1 MAGSRAPAAGMRSRI
16 SSRGCTGWPR
26 RRGATPR
33 RCPPR
38 CSAPRRKKGRCAN
51 TRRPASTARC
61 SRSRTRAPTRSC
73 ASSTATSRCSLDRDG
88 SVGWVERSE
97 THPRFRGHVM
107 RLSSLDDYQ
116 GVALDMADW
125 APVHARGIEIAVER
139 FPFADADDVVRSLA
153 DSEIVAAMRERTPFP
168 RSIVERLPK
177 LKLLITT
184 GMRNAS
190 FDMAALRDRGVTVC
204 GTGGPGGGNEDT
216 AERAW
221 GLILGAARRIAEDH
235 AFMRHGGWQTRVG
248 YRVAG
253 KTLGLLGLGRLG
265 SAVARVG
272 LAFGMKAIAW
282 SQNLTAEKAAAQ
294 GVERVEKDERCRRS
308 DSLSVQL
315 VRSDPSRGTGVAV
328 AIGLMKPSAIL
339 INTSRGPICDTEAV
353 IAALE
358 AGRLAYA
365 GFDVYDKEPL
375 PIDHPLRQAPNV
387 ILTPHIGYVTD
398 ENYHSSYP
406 QIVENV
412 LGFLDG
418 KPVRVI

>member
-1 MAGSRAPAAGMRSRI
+1 
-16 SSRGCTGWPR
+16 
-26 RRGATPR
+26 
-33 RCPPR
+33 
-38 CSAPRRKKGRCAN
+38 
-51 TRRPASTARC
+51 
-61 SRSRTRAPTRSC
+61 
-73 ASSTATSRCSLDRDG
+73 
-88 SVGWVERSE
+88 
-97 THPRFRGHVM
+97 M
-107 RLSSLDDYQ
+107 RLSILDDYQ

-125 APVHARGIEIAVER
+125 SLVRARGVEIVVER
-139 FPFADADDVVRSLA
+139 HPFVDQDDAARALA

-168 RSIVERLPK
+168 KSLVERLPK

-190 FDMAALRDRGVTVC
+190 FDMAALKDRGITVC
-204 GTGGPGGGNEDT
+204 GTGGPAGSPGGGGNEDT
-216 AERAW
+216 AELAW

-248 YRVAG
+248 HRVAG

-265 SAVARVG
+265 GAVARVG

-282 SQNLTAEKAAAQ
+282 SQNLTADKAAEQ
-294 GVERVEKDERCRRS
+294 GVERVERDELFRRS
-308 DSLSVQL
+308 DILSVHL
-315 VRSDPSRGTGVAV
+315 VLSDRSRGLVGARE
-328 AIGLMKPSAIL
+328 IGLMKPSAIL
-339 INTSRGPICDTEAV
+339 INTSRGPIVDSASVIEA
-353 IAALE
+353 LK

-398 ENYHSSYP
+398 ENYRSSYP
-406 QIVENV
+406 QIVENIV
-412 LGFLDG
+412 GFLDS